1 MKDALGHGRNTV
13 LGVNELPNMRRFI
26 IPSRPVAGSGEYPAR
41 NSASDEAAAQ
51 ALMSAKS
58 SAVPIHPAMVGG
70 RLNGT
75 QADYTTAEYAALT
88 KGQQFGKRTS
98 APAGKHPVEI
108 YGRRNPL

>member
-1 MKDALGHGRNTV
+1 MKDAAGHGSNTRGMYLRPNGRSV
-13 LGVNELPNMRRFI
+13 LPTV
-26 IPSRPVAGSGEYPAR
+26 PVRGSGEYPAR
-41 NSASDEAAAQ
+41 NTASDEAAAQ

-88 KGQQFGKRTS
+88 KGQQS
-98 APAGKHPVEI
+98 
-108 YGRRNPL
+108 

>member
-1 MKDALGHGRNTV
+1 MKDAAGHGSNTRGMYLRPNGRSV
-13 LGVNELPNMRRFI
+13 LPTV
-26 IPSRPVAGSGEYPAR
+26 PVRGSGEYPAR
-41 NSASDEAAAQ
+41 NTASDEAAAQ

-88 KGQQFGKRTS
+88 KGQQFGKRT
-98 APAGKHPVEI
+98 
-108 YGRRNPL
+108 